1 MQVLKTDIFEKWFN
15 SLNDRQAKRII
26 ATRIDRVS
34 YGLLG
39 DIKSIGNG
47 VSELKIDYGPGYRVY
62 CKQQGN
68 VLIILLC
75 GGDKRTQQEDI
86 KKVKNLAKE
95 I

>member
-15 SLNDRQAKRII
+15 SLKDRQAKRII

-86 KKVKNLAKE
+86 RKAKNLAKE

>member
-15 SLNDRQAKRII
+15 SLKDRQAKRII

-75 GGDKRTQQEDI
+75 GGDKRTQEDI
-86 KKVKNLAKE
+86 KKAKNLAKE

>member
-15 SLNDRQAKRII
+15 SLKDRQAKRII

-86 KKVKNLAKE
+86 KKAKNLAKE

>member
-15 SLNDRQAKRII
+15 SLKDRQAKRII

-47 VSELKIDYGPGYRVY
+47 VSELKIDYGPGYRVIVNN
-62 CKQQGN
+62 KEMFSLFFFVGVIN
-68 VLIILLC
+68 AHN
-75 GGDKRTQQEDI
+75 
-86 KKVKNLAKE
+86 KK

>member
-15 SLNDRQAKRII
+15 SLKDRQAKRII
-26 ATRIDRVS
+26 AARIDRVS

-86 KKVKNLAKE
+86 KKAKNLAKE